1 MEFLIEH
8 LQLESSDLFYVLACG
23 LIAGLCRGFAG
34 FGLSAL
40 IVTSM
45 TLVLLPKEVVP
56 IALLL
61 EMLSSLVMARMTW
74 SAIQWSLLRWLFA
87 GAAIG
92 VPVGVLMLKAIPADP
107 LRIVISIAVLI
118 ASGLLFFGRHFMLKE
133 SGPNNL
139 SVGLVS
145 GVANGA
151 ASLGGL
157 PVAIYMMAVA
167 FPAEAVRATMNL
179 YFLVLDAYGTGALV
193 FAGLLDQVTLARTAF
208 LAVPVVFGIYV
219 GNKIFQ
225 RSSATHYRYVVL
237 TLLMV
242 LSITG
247 LVKSFL

>member
-1 MEFLIEH
+1 MELLIEQV
-8 LQLESSDLFYVLACG
+8 QLDRIDLFYVLVCG

-74 SAIQWSLLRWLFA
+74 SAIHWSLLRWLLV

-92 VPVGVLMLKAIPADP
+92 VPLGVLLLKFVPADP
-107 LRIVISIAVLI
+107 LRIIISIAVLT
-118 ASGLLFFGRHFMLKE
+118 ASLVLFFGRHFRLKE
-133 SGPNNL
+133 STPKNL
-139 SVGLVS
+139 SVGLIS

-157 PVAIYMMAVA
+157 PVAIYMMAA
-167 FPAEAVRATMNL
+167 ALPAEAVRATLNL
-179 YFLVLDAYGTGALV
+179 YFLFLDAYGTGALF
-193 FAGLLDQVTLARTAF
+193 FAGLVDQVTLARSV
-208 LAVPVVFGIYV
+208 LLIVPVIFGIYV

-237 TLLMV
+237 TLLMA
-242 LSITG
+242 LSISG
-247 LVKSFL
+247 LVKSFI

>member
-1 MEFLIEH
+1 MEFLIEQ
-8 LQLESSDLFYVLACG
+8 LQLEASDLFYVLGCG
-23 LIAGLCRGFAG
+23 LVAGLCRGFAG

-45 TLVLLPKEVVP
+45 TLVLLPTEVVP

-61 EMLSSLVMARMTW
+61 EMMSSLVMARMTW
-74 SAIQWSLLRWLFA
+74 SAIQWSLLRWLFV

-92 VPVGVLMLKAIPADP
+92 VPVGVLMLKVIPADP
-107 LRIVISIAVLI
+107 LRIVISLAVLA
-118 ASGLLFFGRHFMLKE
+118 ASMLLFFGRRFKIKE
-133 SGPNNL
+133 NGSKNV
-139 SVGLVS
+139 SVGLIS

-179 YFLVLDAYGTGALV
+179 YFLVLDSYGTGALV
-193 FAGLLDQVTLARTAF
+193 FAGLLGQVTLARTAF
-208 LAVPVVFGIYV
+208 LAVPVVFGIFV
-219 GNKIFQ
+219 GNQIFK

-247 LVKSFL
+247 LVKSFI